1 MNFVSTPPDLTPLH
15 IDPAQAALLDQVQAA
30 LSAHGF
36 QGDIERDAA
45 LRLAM
50 STDNSVYQLI
60 PDLILAPKDAADLHR
75 LVHVMSQ
82 APFAAMPITAR
93 GGGTGTNGQSLNK
106 GVIVDLKRHM
116 HRLIGVN
123 VDEAWADVE
132 PGMVLD
138 DLNEQLRPHGL
149 FFAPETSTST
159 RCTIGGMVG
168 TDASGKGSRI
178 YGKTSDNI
186 LGLDLVRPEGILS
199 SLEAAPLW
207 AKPVLDEAEAAARA
221 GREAFIAATPR
232 LNRRFTGYDLERA
245 AAPERPFEWWR
256 LFLGAEG
263 TLGLISRIRV
273 HLRRIEPEK
282 RLLVV
287 GFSSFREA
295 LAAATPLLA
304 ANPTAIE
311 VMDELVQRMA
321 HEAGI
326 LNRLPRALQAQDGQ
340 SIAYVFIEFNGSDP
354 AALDRDLAVSHQILQ
369 RLAGV
374 GAMHIA
380 ADVEEIKAL
389 WAIRSAG
396 VGLLGKVDGP
406 ARPVAFV
413 EDCVVPPENL
423 PDFLDGFQNVLK
435 EQGLGFGIYGHVDVG
450 CLHVRPALN
459 LDHLPDRDTLL
470 KVSDAVYALTK
481 KYGGI
486 FWGEHGKGVRGAYL
500 RDWIGEDA
508 YRALRH
514 VKAAF
519 DPAGRYN
526 AGKLVTLN
534 DEIYGIATTP
544 FRAFNAPEGD
554 ALSRAFRCN
563 GNAQCLSYQRAVPM
577 CPSYKASLDLR
588 LSPKGRADALRAWHG
603 LRGTKAATALEAG
616 LVKSLDACLGCK
628 ACASSCPVQVD
639 VPTMRTAFYVDY
651 YARNAR
657 PFGDKMLLL
666 AERLS
671 PILVK
676 SAPVLRPFWPVMAK
690 IGGALTGMVDMPDR
704 LARPPKAVKSAPSAR
719 PVTLVQDWFSAAFDG
734 EAQADIVAGLR
745 ALGYAPA
752 FMPMHPAGKA
762 AQTLGDAPSFKAQS
776 TALAKALFKAAEDGA
791 PLIGIDPAYVMQLR
805 QDYPKAG
812 IKLPKVLLL
821 QEFLAAELKAGVAFP
836 KAQAG
841 HSLPAKVFGHCTESS
856 ALPQSSALWAEVYK
870 AVGIA
875 VAQPAVGCCG
885 MAGTFGHQKR
895 HQEMSRKLFD
905 MSWAPQMAGEAQ
917 VYATGFSCRCQI
929 ERMSD
934 TKARHP
940 LRLIADALNV
950 APA

>member
-1 MNFVSTPPDLTPLH
+1 MNFVSPPLVSTALERA
-15 IDPAQAALLDQVQAA
+15 PAQAVLLDHLKAA
-30 LSAHGF
+30 LRTEGF
-36 QGDIERDAA
+36 LGEIEHDAA

-60 PDLILAPKDAADLHR
+60 PDLIVAPRDGADLQR
-75 LVHVMSQ
+75 LVKVMAQS
-82 APFAAMPITAR
+82 PFATMPITAR

-106 GVIVDLKRHM
+106 GMIVDLKRHM
-116 HRLIGVN
+116 HRLIALN
-123 VDEAWADVE
+123 VEEAWADVE

-138 DLNEQLRPHGL
+138 HLNEQLRPHGL

-199 SLEAAPLW
+199 SLSDAPAWAAPL
-207 AKPVLDEAEAAARA
+207 LHQAEAASRA
-221 GREAFIAATPR
+221 GRAAFIAATPR

-245 AAPERPFEWWR
+245 APPAQSFEWWR

-287 GFSSFREA
+287 GFNSFRGA
-295 LAAATPLLA
+295 LGAATPLLA

-326 LNRLPRALQAQDGQ
+326 LSRLPQALQAQEGQ
-340 SIAYVFIEFNGSDP
+340 SIAYVFVEFNGSDP
-354 AALDRDLAVSHQILQ
+354 ASLDRDLAACHQILQ
-369 RLAGV
+369 GLEGV
-374 GAMHIA
+374 GAVHIA
-380 ADVEEIKAL
+380 ADSEAIKSL

-423 PDFLDGFQNVLK
+423 PDFLDGFQTVLK

-459 LDHLPDRDTLL
+459 LDHLPDRETLL

-500 RDWIGEDA
+500 RDWIGEEA
-508 YRALRH
+508 YSALRH

-519 DPAGRYN
+519 DPMGRYN
-526 AGKLVTLN
+526 AGKLVTLT
-534 DEIYGIATTP
+534 DEIYGLATTP

-554 ALSRAFRCN
+554 ALTRAFRCN

-588 LSPKGRADALRAWHG
+588 LSPKGRADALREWHK
-603 LRGTKAATALEAG
+603 LRGTPAAVELEAG
-616 LVKSLDACLGCK
+616 LIKSLDACLGCK
-628 ACASSCPVQVD
+628 ACASTCPVQVD

-657 PFGDKMLLL
+657 PFGDKMLLFS
-666 AERLS
+666 ERLS
-671 PILVK
+671 PVLVK

-704 LARPPKAVKSAPSAR
+704 LASAPKSAKPASNAR
-719 PVTLVQDWFSAAFDG
+719 AVTLVQDWFSAAFDG
-734 EAQADIVAGLR
+734 ETQADIVRGLQ
-745 ALGYAPA
+745 ALGYAPT
-752 FMPMHPAGKA
+752 FMRMRPAGKA
-762 AQTLGDAPSFKAQS
+762 AQTLGDEAAFKQQ
-776 TALAKALFKAAEDGA
+776 AKALAAALFKTAENGA
-791 PLIGIDPAYVMQLR
+791 PLIGIDPAFVMQLR

-812 IKLPKVLLL
+812 ITLPTVLLL
-821 QEFLAAELKAGVAFP
+821 QEFLAAELKAGVRFP
-836 KAQAG
+836 KVSRPRSA
-841 HSLPAKVFGHCTESS
+841 PATLLGHCTETT
-856 ALPQSSALWAEVYK
+856 ALPQSNALWAEVYK
-870 AVGIA
+870 ALGIA
-875 VAQPAVGCCG
+875 IAQPATGCCG

-895 HQEMSRKLFD
+895 HQEMSQKLFN
-905 MSWAPQMAGEAQ
+905 MSWAPQVAGQEQ

-940 LRLIADALNV
+940 MRLIAEALAN
-950 APA
+950 